1 MMNRR
6 TFLCGLTLGT
16 LSTPLVAETQPAAKI
31 PRIAFITTSS
41 PPGSQAIEAFRSA
54 LRDLGYVEN
63 RNITIEWRWGH
74 GTTER
79 FSEFAFELVRLK
91 VDVIVAANTPAGHAA
106 QTATKTI
113 PIVVATMV
121 DPIDDGFVRSFPRP
135 GGNITG
141 LTLRAPELHGKR
153 LQLFKE
159 AVPTISSIAALVE
172 SGPTRRAE
180 TKEADAAARALGV
193 RLQPVVEVRDPG
205 ELDSAFAKITRAG
218 ARGVFVVG
226 RTTFFANRVRLA
238 EQALKS
244 HVPMMCDFREEA
256 EAGCLMSYGPNLEDL
271 FRRTAGLVDRIL
283 KGAKPADLPVE
294 QPTKFELVINLKTA
308 KALGLTIPQSLL
320 LRADQ
325 VIE

>member
-1 MMNRR
+1 MRR
-6 TFLCGLTLGT
+6 IGLAVIFTISLV
-16 LSTPLVAETQPAAKI
+16 LAPLAAGAQQVERV
-31 PRIAFITTSS
+31 PRIAFITTTS
-41 PPGSQAIEAFRSA
+41 PPGSPAIDAFRSA

-63 RNITIEWRWGH
+63 QNIAIDWRWGH

-79 FSEFAFELVRLK
+79 FSEFAVEVVRLK

-106 QTATKTI
+106 QAATKTI

-121 DPIDDGFVRSFPRP
+121 DPVEDGFIRSFPRP

-159 AVPTISSIAALVE
+159 AVPTTSPIALLVE
-172 SGPTRRAE
+172 TGPTRQTE
-180 TKEADAAARALGV
+180 TKEAEAAARALGV
-193 RLQPVVEVRDPG
+193 RLQPVVEVKDAG
-205 ELDSAFAKITRAG
+205 ELDTAFAKITRSG
-218 ARGVFVVG
+218 ARGVFVIG

-238 EQALKS
+238 ERALKS
-244 HVPMMCDFREEA
+244 HIPMMCDLRDEA
-256 EAGCLMSYGPNLEDL
+256 EAGCLMSYGPNLEEL

-294 QPTKFELVINLKTA
+294 QPTKFQLVINLKTA
-308 KALGLTIPQSLL
+308 KALGLTVPQSIL
-320 LRADQ
+320 LRADH